1 MLKLLW
7 ILVASLVPISAHAL
21 PLIPVLAS
29 LAASA
34 GVIYASTA
42 FVISVASAAAASGSA
57 KRRARR
63 RAARNGGTS

>member
-1 MLKLLW
+1 MLKLLC
-7 ILVASLVPISAHAL
+7 LLSAALLPISAHAL

-34 GVIYASTA
+34 GLIYASTA
-42 FVISVASAAAASGSA
+42 FVISIASAAAASGSA

-63 RAARNGGTS
+63 QSARNGGTS